1 MALSNISDITT
12 ETIDEAIAKEDLN
25 DLILSN
31 AIKST
36 RHIKIHPDCS
46 VIFDYL
52 RKLPDSEIIEK
63 NTSNWLESLTNNN
76 TFKNKANN
84 EKDFNFIVSETD
96 QNTPHISHEQ
106 IPCPGQDME

>member
-1 MALSNISDITT
+1 MVVSNINDITT
-12 ETIDEAIAKEDLN
+12 ETIDEAVAKEDLDN
-25 DLILSN
+25 LISN
-31 AIKST
+31 AIKPT

-52 RKLPDSEIIEK
+52 SKLPNSEIIEK
-63 NTSNWLESLTNNN
+63 NISNWLESLTNNN

-106 IPCPGQDME
+106 IPCPGQDKE